1 MPHGKILEKVKVIRN
16 RKLTFTLLAAFGLLC
31 FLLSAAAFLIP
42 YLKAVSPLFKGS
54 GKVRLVPQII
64 RITAYTF
71 EEAILSTALA
81 ALIGIPAAY
90 FVSKKRFFGRSLLRS
105 FGAVPL
111 CIPPLI
117 VALAYISTFGMNGIF
132 NRILM
137 QVFSLKEAPFPYLYS
152 FAGVVLT
159 QGFYNFPLVMISVAD
174 RWSTVDK
181 SQENAARLLG
191 TSSSRIFFTIT
202 LRQIAPAIISGCIP
216 VFIFCFFSFMIVLLF
231 GSVGG
236 TTLELAIFHAGR
248 IELDFQKVAFLSV
261 IETLSV
267 LILLSLWEYAG
278 KKSEHNDSVSLE
290 KNYAVKKFSAK
301 ESVFFAALIFLIA
314 VFFVLPLLS
323 VFISSFVSK
332 KGALTF
338 DTWKSLFSSRG
349 FPSALRN
356 TLVCAF
362 FTATLC
368 TATGFFYSAFLR
380 FSPLRK
386 NVLARLIP
394 ILPAAVS
401 SVTIG
406 IGMRAA
412 FPHGSF
418 LMLIASQTA
427 LSWPFAYRQIH
438 PHVCAVPGNVID
450 SARLFSQ
457 NPLDSIFR
465 IVLPYSKR
473 GILSAFG
480 LSFAISS
487 GDATLPLVLGVQG
500 FDTLS
505 LFTYRLAG
513 AYRFAQASASG
524 LLLGFLCAL
533 VFALSKISLKNRG
546 KSSNAKGGN
555 EG

>member
-1 MPHGKILEKVKVIRN
+1 
-16 RKLTFTLLAAFGLLC
+16 
-31 FLLSAAAFLIP
+31 
-42 YLKAVSPLFKGS
+42 
-54 GKVRLVPQII
+54 
-64 RITAYTF
+64 
-71 EEAILSTALA
+71 
-81 ALIGIPAAY
+81 
-90 FVSKKRFFGRSLLRS
+90 
-105 FGAVPL
+105 
-111 CIPPLI
+111 
-117 VALAYISTFGMNGIF
+117 
-132 NRILM
+132 
-137 QVFSLKEAPFPYLYS
+137 
-152 FAGVVLT
+152 
-159 QGFYNFPLVMISVAD
+159 
-174 RWSTVDK
+174 
-181 SQENAARLLG
+181 
-191 TSSSRIFFTIT
+191 
-202 LRQIAPAIISGCIP
+202 
-216 VFIFCFFSFMIVLLF
+216 FIFCFFSFMIVLLF

-236 TTLELAIFHAGR
+236 TTLELAIYHAGR
-248 IELDFQKVAFLSV
+248 IELDFQKAAFLSLL
-261 IETLSV
+261 ETLSV

-290 KNYAVKKFSAK
+290 KNYAVKNFSRK
-301 ESVFFAALIFLIA
+301 EFVFFIMLIFLIA
-314 VFFVLPLLS
+314 VFFLLPLLS
-323 VFISSFVSK
+323 VFVSSFVSK
-332 KGALTF
+332 KGALTLA
-338 DTWKSLFSSRG
+338 TWKSLFSARG
-349 FPSALRN
+349 FFTALRN

-368 TATGFFYSAFLR
+368 TATGFFYSSFLR

-412 FPHGSF
+412 FPHGTF

-457 NPLDSIFR
+457 NPLDAIFR

-480 LSFAISS
+480 LSFAISC
-487 GDATLPLVLGVQG
+487 GDATLPLVLGVHG

-513 AYRFAQASASG
+513 AYRFSQASASG
-524 LLLGFLCAL
+524 LLLGVLCSL
-533 VFALSKISLKNRG
+533 VFALSKINFKNRR
-546 KSSNAKGGN
+546 KSSDTTRGYLV
-555 EG
+555 

>member
-1 MPHGKILEKVKVIRN
+1 MSASPALPKPWAMRTPPVRTLPFS
-16 RKLTFTLLAAFGLLC
+16 KL
-31 FLLSAAAFLIP
+31 
-42 YLKAVSPLFKGS
+42 LFS
-54 GKVRLVPQII
+54 
-64 RITAYTF
+64 
-71 EEAILSTALA
+71 
-81 ALIGIPAAY
+81 Y
-90 FVSKKRFFGRSLLRS
+90 FYS
-105 FGAVPL
+105 F
-111 CIPPLI
+111 
-117 VALAYISTFGMNGIF
+117 
-132 NRILM
+132 
-137 QVFSLKEAPFPYLYS
+137 QFSLFTFHFK
-152 FAGVVLT
+152 
-159 QGFYNFPLVMISVAD
+159 IS
-174 RWSTVDK
+174 
-181 SQENAARLLG
+181 L
-191 TSSSRIFFTIT
+191 
-202 LRQIAPAIISGCIP
+202 
-216 VFIFCFFSFMIVLLF
+216 
-231 GSVGG
+231 
-236 TTLELAIFHAGR
+236 
-248 IELDFQKVAFLSV
+248 
-261 IETLSV
+261 
-267 LILLSLWEYAG
+267 
-278 KKSEHNDSVSLE
+278 
-290 KNYAVKKFSAK
+290 
-301 ESVFFAALIFLIA
+301 
-314 VFFVLPLLS
+314 FVLPLLS

-332 KGALTF
+332 KGAFTF
-338 DTWKSLFSSRG
+338 ETWKSLFSSRG

-401 SVTIG
+401 SVTVG

-457 NPLDSIFR
+457 NPLDAIFR
-465 IVLPYSKR
+465 IVLPYSKQ

-533 VFALSKISLKNRG
+533 VFALSKISFAPKILPFFQKIPTFAIPSPPER
-546 KSSNAKGGN
+546 SV
-555 EG
+555 